1 MTKAATKTVDFGCL
15 GSENTSIPLISDFT
29 LKGILI
35 GVFYSSD
42 LDLTAFPT
50 CRIFFFLDFF

>member
-15 GSENTSIPLISDFT
+15 GSENASIALISDFT

-35 GVFYSSD
+35 GVLYISD
-42 LDLTAFPT
+42 MDLTAFPT
-50 CRIFFFLDFF
+50 SRIFFFF